1 MKMLKDKKNRKLR
14 IISFVILFLA
24 AIVFLAPYFWMLSNS
39 FKSTKEILLEPTNML
54 PKQFTLDGYVKVITD
69 SPFFRWMGNS
79 LFVTVIDTLVVLFT
93 SSLIGFV
100 LSKYK
105 FKLNKFLFYVILIT
119 MMMPTAAMMI
129 PNFLLISKLGWYDK
143 IISLV
148 VPTFVNAFGIF
159 LCKQWNDYQT
169 PLIYLNSSENM
180 TLPLA
185 MSYFSTQHLSD
196 LSATMAAASL
206 IMIPA
211 SIVFIIFQKQF
222 IKGITMTGMK

>member
-1 MKMLKDKKNRKLR
+1 M
-14 IISFVILFLA
+14 
-24 AIVFLAPYFWMLSNS
+24 
-39 FKSTKEILLEPTNML
+39 
-54 PKQFTLDGYVKVITD
+54 ITD

-159 LCKQWNDYQT
+159 LLQT
-169 PLIYLNSSENM
+169 VYRRYAEG
-180 TLPLA
+180 TFRVCDA
-185 MSYFSTQHLSD
+185 
-196 LSATMAAASL
+196 
-206 IMIPA
+206 
-211 SIVFIIFQKQF
+211 
-222 IKGITMTGMK
+222 

>member
-105 FKLNKFLFYVILIT
+105 FKMN
-119 MMMPTAAMMI
+119 
-129 PNFLLISKLGWYDK
+129 
-143 IISLV
+143 
-148 VPTFVNAFGIF
+148 
-159 LCKQWNDYQT
+159 
-169 PLIYLNSSENM
+169 
-180 TLPLA
+180 
-185 MSYFSTQHLSD
+185 
-196 LSATMAAASL
+196 
-206 IMIPA
+206 
-211 SIVFIIFQKQF
+211 
-222 IKGITMTGMK
+222 

>member
-93 SSLIGFV
+93 SSLIGLCCRNINQTEQIFV
-100 LSKYK
+100 LC
-105 FKLNKFLFYVILIT
+105 NIDHNDDADGGNDDPELFAY
-119 MMMPTAAMMI
+119 
-129 PNFLLISKLGWYDK
+129 
-143 IISLV
+143 
-148 VPTFVNAFGIF
+148 
-159 LCKQWNDYQT
+159 
-169 PLIYLNSSENM
+169 
-180 TLPLA
+180 
-185 MSYFSTQHLSD
+185 
-196 LSATMAAASL
+196 
-206 IMIPA
+206 
-211 SIVFIIFQKQF
+211 
-222 IKGITMTGMK
+222 IKTGMV